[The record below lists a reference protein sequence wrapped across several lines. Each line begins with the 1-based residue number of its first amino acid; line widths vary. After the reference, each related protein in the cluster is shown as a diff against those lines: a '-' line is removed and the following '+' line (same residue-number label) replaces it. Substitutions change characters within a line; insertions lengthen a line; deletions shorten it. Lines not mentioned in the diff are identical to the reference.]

1 MNKILLYLIML
12 PSGLWRR
19 MGADVAQLKAILSV
33 KLKMDDRKPL
43 TMGRQQPNKKKKIKY
58 ASTVAFILSFFVGFM
73 YIFPL
78 IVFEDP
84 YLKLFGLYTML
95 TVLLTF
101 GLVTDFSNVLV
112 DTRDKLIIFPKPV
125 SDRTIFLSRVLHIFI
140 YFFRSVFPMSLMAWI
155 VWGILYGW
163 KGALW
168 FPIPLFFLTLM
179 SLFFVMGCYSLLLKI
194 TKPEKFKDVIG
205 YFQIFF
211 SILVFTTYY
220 MVMPQMRNQEVF
232 QQFDIKT
239 IEWIKYTPTY
249 WLASCWYWVQPKAAE
264 LSGTGWLSILAVF
277 TPFIM
282 LWITVKFFA
291 PSFIRK
297 LSAIDGV
304 EVEPS
309 KKSVKQVG
317 KSKLYITFAN
327 MFNKSSASKA
337 GFSIAWLQTSRSRAF
352 KMRVYPGFAYIIVY
366 FFYLFMNVNV
376 PLSQVLEKLGEGESY
391 LFLLYFTS
399 VILLNAVTNMNMTEQ
414 YKASWIYYTSP
425 LVSPG
430 RIMGGAF
437 KAMWI
442 KYYLPF
448 VIFVT
453 GFVLYVWG
461 VRTIIDIV
469 LAITNVTVYILVL
482 MYFGNRYLP
491 FSMPEQ
497 MKTKAGK
504 AIMKMIFALVFMG
517 GMGFAHFAMSI
528 VYVEIRIWLKLLLT
542 LISMAALWTLW
553 DSYINTSW
561 KQLKIAE
568 EAY

>member
-1 MNKILLYLIML
+1 ML

-19 MGADVAQLKAILSV
+19 MGADVAQLKAILTV

-125 SDRTIFLSRVLHIFI
+125 SYRTIFLSRVLHIFI

-239 IEWIKYTPTY
+239 IAWIKYTPTY
-249 WLASCWYWVQPKAAE
+249 WLASCWYWVQPKAAV
-264 LSGTGWLSILAVF
+264 LAGTGWLSILAVLA
-277 TPFIM
+277 PFIM
-282 LWITVKFFA
+282 LWVTVKFFA

-304 EVEPS
+304 EVEAP
-309 KKSVKQVG
+309 KKRVKQEG
-317 KSKLYITFAN
+317 KSKLYISLAN
-327 MFNKSSASKA
+327 MFNRTSASKA

-352 KMRVYPGFAYIIVY
+352 KMRVYPGFAYTFVY
-366 FFYLFMNVNV
+366 FFYLFMNTNV
-376 PLSQVLEKLGEGESY
+376 PFSQVLDKMAEGKSF

-399 VILLNAVTNMNMTEQ
+399 FMLLNAVSNMNMTEQ

-425 LVSPG
+425 LAAPG

-437 KAMWI
+437 KAMWV

-448 VIFVT
+448 VIVVAV
-453 GFVLYVWG
+453 FVLSVWG
-461 VRTIIDIV
+461 IDKWIDV
-469 LAITNVTVYILVL
+469 LLAITNVTTYTLIL
-482 MYFGNRYLP
+482 MYLGNRHLP

-504 AIMKMIFALVFMG
+504 AILKMLFAFLFMG
-517 GMGFAHFAMSI
+517 GMGLAHYALIFTFVWIKM
-528 VYVEIRIWLKLLLT
+528 LLA
-542 LISMAALWTLW
+542 LISMALLWTIW

-568 EAY
+568 DAY

>member
-19 MGADVAQLKAILSV
+19 MGADVAQLKAILTV

-179 SLFFVMGCYSLLLKI
+179 SLFFVMGCYSFLLKI

-239 IEWIKYTPTY
+239 IAWIKYTPTY
-249 WLASCWYWVQPKAAE
+249 WLASCWYWVQPKAAV
-264 LSGTGWLSILAVF
+264 LAGTGWLSILAVL

-282 LWITVKFFA
+282 LWVTVKFFA

-304 EVEPS
+304 EVEAP
-309 KKSVKQVG
+309 KKRVKQEG
-317 KSKLYITFAN
+317 KSKLYISLAN
-327 MFNKSSASKA
+327 MFNRTSASKA

-352 KMRVYPGFAYIIVY
+352 KMRVYPGFAYVFVY
-366 FFYLFMNVNV
+366 FFYLFLNTNVAFAD
-376 PLSQVLEKLGEGESY
+376 LFEKMSQTRSH
-391 LFLLYFTS
+391 LFLLYMTS
-399 VILLNAVTNMNMTEQ
+399 FILLNAVSNMNMTEQ
-414 YKASWIYYTSP
+414 YKAAWIYYTSP
-425 LVSPG
+425 LESPG

-448 VIFVT
+448 VIVVT

-461 VRTIIDIV
+461 IGALIDVI
-469 LAITNVTVYILVL
+469 LATANVTTYVLIL
-482 MYFGNRYLP
+482 MYLGNRHLP

-504 AIMKMIFALVFMG
+504 AVLKMLFAIIFMG
-517 GMGFAHFAMSI
+517 CMGLAHYAIYF
-528 VYVEIRIWLKLLLT
+528 IWLKVLLT
-542 LISMAALWTLW
+542 FISIALLWTIW

-568 EAY
+568 DAY

>member
-19 MGADVAQLKAILSV
+19 MGADVAQLKAILTV

-58 ASTVAFILSFFVGFM
+58 ASTIAFILSFFVGFM

-239 IEWIKYTPTY
+239 ISWIRYTPTY
-249 WLASCWYWVQPKAAE
+249 WLASCWYWVQPKAAV
-264 LSGTGWLSILAVF
+264 LTGTGWLSILAVLA
-277 TPFIM
+277 PFIM
-282 LWITVKFFA
+282 LWVTVKFFA

-304 EVEPS
+304 EVEAP
-309 KKSVKQVG
+309 KKRVKQEG
-317 KSKLYITFAN
+317 KSKLYISLAN
-327 MFNKSSASKA
+327 MFNRSSASKA

-352 KMRVYPGFAYIIVY
+352 KMRVYPGFAYVFVY
-366 FFYLFMNVNV
+366 FFYLFLNTNVAFAD
-376 PLSQVLEKLGEGESY
+376 LFEKMSQTRSH
-391 LFLLYFTS
+391 LFLLYMTS
-399 VILLNAVTNMNMTEQ
+399 FILLNAVSNMNMTEQ
-414 YKASWIYYTSP
+414 YKAAWIYYTSP
-425 LVSPG
+425 LESPG

-437 KAMWI
+437 KAMWV

-448 VIFVT
+448 VIVVAV
-453 GFVLYVWG
+453 FVLSVWG
-461 VRTIIDIV
+461 IDKWIDV
-469 LAITNVTVYILVL
+469 LLAITNVTTYTLIL
-482 MYFGNRYLP
+482 MYLGNRHLP

-504 AIMKMIFALVFMG
+504 AILKMLFAFLFMG
-517 GMGFAHFAMSI
+517 GMGSAHYALIFTFVWIKM
-528 VYVEIRIWLKLLLT
+528 LLA
-542 LISMAALWTLW
+542 LISMALLWTIW

-568 EAY
+568 DAY